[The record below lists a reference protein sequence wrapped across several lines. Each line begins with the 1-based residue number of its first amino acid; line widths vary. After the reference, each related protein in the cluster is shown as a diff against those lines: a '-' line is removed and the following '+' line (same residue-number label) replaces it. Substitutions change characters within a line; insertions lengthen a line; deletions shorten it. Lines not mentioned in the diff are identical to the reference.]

1 MNALL
6 IYPEWPD
13 TYWSFKHALPF
24 EGKRSAYPPLGLL
37 TIAPLLPK
45 HWNKRLVDT
54 NIHRLTDAHLKW
66 ADVALLSGMLVHKSD
81 MLGLLA
87 RCRNAGLRTVV
98 GGPIASS
105 VAELPQHADH
115 VVIGEAEELM
125 AQLAEDLERGK
136 AQSQYQAAQMP
147 GLDTTPLPD
156 LSLINPRYYSAMA
169 IQYSRG
175 CPFTCEFCD
184 IIEIYGRRPR
194 TKTPEQ
200 VVQELDQLYAR
211 KWRGSVFI
219 VDDNFIG
226 NKKRVKELLPPLAEW
241 NNRHRRPFTFF
252 TEASMNLA
260 DDTELLQ
267 MMKDACFHRVFLGI
281 ETPVE
286 ASLKEAQKHQNTR
299 RSLMESVH
307 RIQGYGMEVMA
318 GFIVGFD
325 NDPEDIFDRQ
335 VEFIQESAI
344 PLAMVGLLLALP
356 GTQLYRRLMKEGR
369 IVDEGHG
376 NNMDLSLNFIPKM
389 DVQRL
394 VEGYRSILARIY
406 HPDAYYERVLRF
418 LERFRPAVHRPRL
431 FSDYLALARSM
442 LKQGLLTQGRTSYWK
457 FFLQA
462 ATRYRYAFDTAI
474 TLAVMGYHFQ
484 TLTRAVLQ
492 GE

>member
-37 TIAPLLPK
+37 TIAPLLPG

-54 NIHRLTDAHLKW
+54 NVRRLTDADLKW
-66 ADVALLSGMLVHKSD
+66 ADVALLSGMLVHKD
-81 MLGLLA
+81 DLLRTLA
-87 RCRNAGLRTVV
+87 RCRSRGLRTVI
-98 GGPIASS
+98 GGPVCSS
-105 VAELPQHADH
+105 VGELPQHADH
-115 VVIGEAEELM
+115 VVIGEAEDLM
-125 AQLAEDLERGK
+125 AELSCDLERGNARPIYK
-136 AQSQYQAAQMP
+136 ALEMP
-147 GLDTTPLPD
+147 GLDRTPLPD
-156 LSLINPRYYSAMA
+156 LSLIDTKYYSAMA

-194 TKTPEQ
+194 TKTPAQ
-200 VVQELDQLYAR
+200 VVAELDQLYER

-226 NKKRVKELLPPLAEW
+226 NKKRVKELLPVLSEW
-241 NNRHRRPFTFF
+241 NERRRRPFNFF
-252 TEASMNLA
+252 TEASLNLA
-260 DDTELLQ
+260 DDTELLK
-267 MMKDACFHRVFLGI
+267 MMKSACFTRVFLGV

-286 ASLKEAQKHQNTR
+286 ASLKEAQKLQNTR
-299 RSLMESVH
+299 RSLMESIH
-307 RIQGYGMEVMA
+307 RIQDYGMEVMA

-325 NDPEDIFDRQ
+325 NDPEDVFDQQ

-369 IVDEGHG
+369 IVDQGHG
-376 NNMDLSLNFIPKM
+376 NNMDLRLNFIPKM
-389 DVQRL
+389 NPQRL

-406 HPDAYYERVLRF
+406 QPDAYYERVLRF
-418 LERFRPAVHRPRL
+418 LERYNPVHHRQRSL
-431 FSDYLALARSM
+431 SDYRAFFRSV
-442 LKQGLLTQGRTSYWK
+442 LKQGFFTEGRASYWR

-462 ATRYRYAFDTAI
+462 VTRYRHAFDTAI

-484 TLTRAVLQ
+484 TLTRAVL
-492 GE
+492 EAK